1 MKFEIEN
8 GRLLK
13 CLPEVPAELIKSTR
27 PRIRVCTQE
36 LDIEIPSGVKTINKQ
51 VFDEVCSYVQTV
63 KLPDGLTKLQTG
75 LFKRFVNLEE
85 LIIGEGPETIPA
97 GFLKNSIKL
106 KKIVIPSSVKT
117 ISNGAF
123 SGCSKLEIIEIR
135 GNGLESI
142 GQEAFWNCNNISSID
157 FPTSLK
163 KIGNCAFGRMKMKK
177 IVFNSFVEIKYGYH
191 GAFFYSGVE
200 EIEMPDLNG
209 EIAHLRLNCG
219 QYE

>member
-13 CLPEVPAELIKSTR
+13 CLPEVPDKLIKSPC

-36 LDIEIPSGVKTINKQ
+36 LDMEIPFGIKTIDKQ

-63 KLPDGLTKLQTG
+63 KLPDGLNKLQVG
-75 LFKRFVNLEE
+75 LFKRFINLEE
-85 LIIGEGPETIPA
+85 LVIGEGPEIIPA

-123 SGCSKLEIIEIR
+123 SGCSKLEIIEIC

-142 GQEAFWNCNNISSID
+142 GKEAFWNCNNITSIN

-163 KIGNCAFGRMKMKK
+163 KIGDCAFGKIKMKK
-177 IVFNSFVEIKYGYH
+177 IVFTSLVEMKYGYN
-191 GAFFYSGVE
+191 GAFFHSGVE
-200 EIEMPDLNG
+200 ELEMPDLNG
-209 EIAHLRLNCG
+209 GIAHLRLNCG
-219 QYE
+219 KYE